1 MQNRG
6 IFPIFLYT
14 CNQVV
19 TVFVVLMN
27 RDCQKFSSFKKS
39 GKGMREIRL
48 DDYEKTL
55 VDIARAIVFYLMQ

>member
-27 RDCQKFSSFKKS
+27 RDCQKFLSFKKS

-55 VDIARAIVFYLMQ
+55 VDIAREIVFYLMQ